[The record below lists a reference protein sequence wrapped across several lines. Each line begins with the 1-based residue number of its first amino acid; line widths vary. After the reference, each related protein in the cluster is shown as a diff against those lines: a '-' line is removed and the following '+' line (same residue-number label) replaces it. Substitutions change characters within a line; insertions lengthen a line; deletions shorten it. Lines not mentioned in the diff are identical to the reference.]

1 MNFAKLFPFAN
12 ADRRRVLRFALFACV
27 ALLTATA
34 GLPQL
39 ISGRVGA
46 ASTQSGVRTRTL
58 SSEASSKHAAKFGGA
73 RTKSPDDSDVQPSLF
88 CGTQTPIAF
97 GQTINASLSTAD
109 CRFPDGTY
117 YDEYTFTANSGQQIR
132 IEMSSTDFDTYLF
145 LFSPSDLNQPNINEP
160 LAENDNIS
168 STNRNSRIPVNAS
181 AFITLPETGMY
192 TIVAN
197 TNSPT
202 LSATSNNYTLTL
214 TAAAGECPSTPINFG
229 ETKSGGLATTDCRL
243 PDETPYDPYTF
254 NGIAGQQVAISMN
267 TTSSTFNPYLYLL
280 APDRRVLR
288 EDDNSGGGRN
298 ARIPDATG
306 FFTLPE
312 TGRYIILAN
321 VFPITGSTATTGN
334 YTLTL
339 TSTTVSCSFTLASN
353 SQAFPTSGGTGSVNV
368 TASDASC
375 SRTAT
380 SNVPWITITGGATG
394 TGSGT
399 VTYNVAANT
408 GAARTGTIT
417 IAGQTFTVTQEA
429 ATLVCSFAL
438 ASNSQAF
445 PTSGGTGSISVTA
458 SDASCSR
465 TATSN
470 VPWITITGG
479 ATGAGNGTVTYNVA
493 ANTGAARTGTITVAG
508 QTFTVTQE
516 AVQLVCTY
524 ALSAA
529 SQTVSA
535 LGGNLSFGVTTQAGC
550 PLAATSNVA
559 WIIVNSASA
568 DANGAGTV
576 SYTVQANSETQNR
589 TGAITLGGQTHTV
602 TQTSAALPPPT
613 VRFSAA
619 TFMTAENDATRV
631 AAITVERTGD
641 ASGTAT
647 IEIAT
652 VDDPAAVPCD
662 PTVRDG
668 AGNLFPQGRAYARC
682 DYATTIDIVTFP
694 AGDTQ
699 PRRFTIPLINDVHVE
714 GNETL
719 QLVLRNPQGATIGT
733 QATATLT
740 IIDDDANVSATNP
753 INQTPFFVRQQY
765 LDFLS
770 REPEP
775 GEPWT
780 GVLNRCPN
788 VNNLDPRSPS
798 AECDRILVSFSFFGS
813 PEFRLK
819 GFFVFLHYKASFGS
833 AANPNYV
840 PTYEQ
845 IVPDLRR
852 VTGQTAEE
860 VFAKRL
866 QFTADWVTRPEF
878 VSAYPATL
886 SAAAFVDRLLSNV
899 GATLTTADNASGVT
913 RNSLVADLEAGR
925 RTRADVLRLIVESN
939 EATAVQFSR
948 AFVAIQY
955 YGYLRRTPEAAGY
968 QSWLNV
974 INNQNEDAATR
985 NRTMI
990 NGFMN
995 SAEYRLRF
1003 GPNTLQ

>member
-12 ADRRRVLRFALFACV
+12 ADRRRILRFALFACV

-39 ISGRVGA
+39 INGRVGA
-46 ASTQSGVRTRTL
+46 ASTQAGVRTRTL
-58 SSEASSKHAAKFGGA
+58 SSEAASKHAAKFGVA
-73 RTKSPDDSDVQPSLF
+73 RTKSQDDSDVQPSLF

-97 GQTINASLSTAD
+97 GQTINASLSTTD

-132 IEMSSTDFDTYLF
+132 IEMNSTDFDTYLF

-168 STNRNSRIPVNAS
+168 STNTNSRIPRTQNV
-181 AFITLPETGMY
+181 FITLPETGTY

-202 LSATSNNYTLTL
+202 LSPTSNNYTVTL

-229 ETKSGGLATTDCRL
+229 ETKSGALASTDCRL

-254 NGIAGQQVAISMN
+254 NGTAGQQVAVSMN
-267 TTSSTFNPYLYLL
+267 TTASTFNPYLYLL
-280 APDRRVLR
+280 APDRRVLL

-339 TSTTVSCSFTLASN
+339 TATTVSCSFMLASN

-380 SNVPWITITGGATG
+380 SNAPWITITGGATG
-394 TGSGT
+394 AGNGA
-399 VTYNVAANT
+399 VTYSVAANT

-429 ATLVCSFAL
+429 M
-438 ASNSQAF
+438 
-445 PTSGGTGSISVTA
+445 
-458 SDASCSR
+458 
-465 TATSN
+465 
-470 VPWITITGG
+470 
-479 ATGAGNGTVTYNVA
+479 
-493 ANTGAARTGTITVAG
+493 
-508 QTFTVTQE
+508 
-516 AVQLVCTY
+516 QLVCTY
-524 ALSAA
+524 TISAA
-529 SQTVSA
+529 NQTVSA

-550 PLAATSNVA
+550 PLTVASATSNVP
-559 WIIVNSASA
+559 WIIINSASV

-576 SYTVQANSETQNR
+576 SYTVQANTATQNR
-589 TGAITLGGQTHTV
+589 TGTITLGGQTHTV
-602 TQTSAALPPPT
+602 TQTSAALPPPA

-631 AAITVERTGD
+631 ATITVERTGD

-662 PTVRDG
+662 PTIRDG

-682 DYATTIDIVTFP
+682 DYATTIETVTFP

-770 REPEP
+770 REPEA
-775 GEPWT
+775 GEPWSR
-780 GVLNRCPN
+780 VLNNCPN

-852 VTGQTAEE
+852 VTGATAEE

-866 QFTADWVTRPEF
+866 QFTAEWVGRPEF

-886 SAAAFVDRLLSNV
+886 AAAAFVDRLLSNV
-899 GATLTTADNASGVT
+899 GATLTTADSASGVT

-955 YGYLRRTPEAAGY
+955 YGYLRRTPEPTGY

>member
-1 MNFAKLFPFAN
+1 
-12 ADRRRVLRFALFACV
+12 
-27 ALLTATA
+27 
-34 GLPQL
+34 
-39 ISGRVGA
+39 
-46 ASTQSGVRTRTL
+46 
-58 SSEASSKHAAKFGGA
+58 
-73 RTKSPDDSDVQPSLF
+73 
-88 CGTQTPIAF
+88 
-97 GQTINASLSTAD
+97 
-109 CRFPDGTY
+109 
-117 YDEYTFTANSGQQIR
+117 
-132 IEMSSTDFDTYLF
+132 
-145 LFSPSDLNQPNINEP
+145 
-160 LAENDNIS
+160 
-168 STNRNSRIPVNAS
+168 
-181 AFITLPETGMY
+181 
-192 TIVAN
+192 
-197 TNSPT
+197 
-202 LSATSNNYTLTL
+202 
-214 TAAAGECPSTPINFG
+214 
-229 ETKSGGLATTDCRL
+229 
-243 PDETPYDPYTF
+243 
-254 NGIAGQQVAISMN
+254 
-267 TTSSTFNPYLYLL
+267 
-280 APDRRVLR
+280 
-288 EDDNSGGGRN
+288 
-298 ARIPDATG
+298 
-306 FFTLPE
+306 
-312 TGRYIILAN
+312 
-321 VFPITGSTATTGN
+321 
-334 YTLTL
+334 
-339 TSTTVSCSFTLASN
+339 
-353 SQAFPTSGGTGSVNV
+353 
-368 TASDASC
+368 
-375 SRTAT
+375 
-380 SNVPWITITGGATG
+380 
-394 TGSGT
+394 
-399 VTYNVAANT
+399 
-408 GAARTGTIT
+408 
-417 IAGQTFTVTQEA
+417 
-429 ATLVCSFAL
+429 
-438 ASNSQAF
+438 
-445 PTSGGTGSISVTA
+445 
-458 SDASCSR
+458 
-465 TATSN
+465 
-470 VPWITITGG
+470 
-479 ATGAGNGTVTYNVA
+479 
-493 ANTGAARTGTITVAG
+493 
-508 QTFTVTQE
+508 
-516 AVQLVCTY
+516 
-524 ALSAA
+524 
-529 SQTVSA
+529 
-535 LGGNLSFGVTTQAGC
+535 
-550 PLAATSNVA
+550 
-559 WIIVNSASA
+559 
-568 DANGAGTV
+568 
-576 SYTVQANSETQNR
+576 
-589 TGAITLGGQTHTV
+589 
-602 TQTSAALPPPT
+602 

-619 TFMTAENDATRV
+619 TFMTAENDAARV
-631 AAITVERTGD
+631 ATITVERTGD

-662 PTVRDG
+662 PTIRDG

-682 DYATTIDIVTFP
+682 DYATTIETVTFP

-770 REPEP
+770 REPEA
-775 GEPWT
+775 GEPWSR
-780 GVLNRCPN
+780 VLNNCPN

-852 VTGQTAEE
+852 VTGATAEE

-866 QFTADWVTRPEF
+866 QFTAEWVGRPEF

-886 SAAAFVDRLLSNV
+886 AAAAFVDRLLSNV
-899 GATLTTADNASGVT
+899 GATLTTADSASGVT

-955 YGYLRRTPEAAGY
+955 YGYLRRTPEPTGY